1 MSVSMSDYRYGT
13 AEYGQELQSIAD
25 ECGFTPISNMLE
37 WSKEYYN
44 QHVNVWPATLLHF
57 ITMIIDKESNDEAV
71 VAGWIL
77 ALNSTLTSKE
87 KLEQHGMPREAQ
99 RKMIRELYKDLLT
112 KSKFIYYHVENY
124 FHTHPAFAQNFHEI
138 P

>member
-13 AEYGQELQSIAD
+13 AEYGQELQAIAY

-71 VAGWIL
+71 VAGWIFGSEL
-77 ALNSTLTSKE
+77 HIDLKE
-87 KLEQHGMPREAQ
+87 K
-99 RKMIRELYKDLLT
+99 
-112 KSKFIYYHVENY
+112 N
-124 FHTHPAFAQNFHEI
+124 
-138 P
+138 

>member
-1 MSVSMSDYRYGT
+1 
-13 AEYGQELQSIAD
+13 
-25 ECGFTPISNMLE
+25 
-37 WSKEYYN
+37 
-44 QHVNVWPATLLHF
+44 
-57 ITMIIDKESNDEAV
+57 MIIDKESDDEAI

-77 ALNSTLTSKE
+77 SLNSTLTSKE

-99 RKMIRELYKDLLT
+99 RKMIRELYKDVLT